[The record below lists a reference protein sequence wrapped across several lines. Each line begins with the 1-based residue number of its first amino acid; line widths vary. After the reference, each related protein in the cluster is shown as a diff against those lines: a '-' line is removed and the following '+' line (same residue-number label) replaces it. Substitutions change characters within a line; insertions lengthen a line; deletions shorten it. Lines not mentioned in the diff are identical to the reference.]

1 MDIRAMTSAIT
12 QFKTDNNDLPPGINW
27 RAERVVNFRRQS

>member
-1 MDIRAMTSAIT
+1 MDVRAAKSAII
-12 QFKTDNNDLPPGINW
+12 QYKTANDDLPPGINW